1 MSRAACPSSL
11 KAPKESG
18 SGVSISA
25 FGSLKNSFRWL
36 VSSPFVAVGLT
47 LTRLPQADAW
57 TRNSEVPVPV

>member
-1 MSRAACPSSL
+1 
-11 KAPKESG
+11 
-18 SGVSISA
+18 VSISA

-57 TRNSEVPVPV
+57 TRNSEVPVPVKYTMAKQAPHLLDNSK